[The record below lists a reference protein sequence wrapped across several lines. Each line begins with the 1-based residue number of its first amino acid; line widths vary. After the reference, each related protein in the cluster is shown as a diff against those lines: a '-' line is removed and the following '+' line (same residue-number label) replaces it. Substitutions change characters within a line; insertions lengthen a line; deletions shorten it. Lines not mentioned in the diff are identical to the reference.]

1 MYKELQDRFKKEIF
15 KGTKT
20 KEKAL
25 EKAYADMSRRAN
37 GHEVSLKEKS
47 ISWLLHEDVFSSA
60 LSCQSQEEFD
70 SWHEQVCLKLKE
82 IQGNFG
88 RIGRSQKVINMG
100 FKYLSCID
108 NTYNSILP
116 FCHMTLDGYTLNWYK
131 TIGGQWTKWSKIDDY
146 SEYMKIQKDIR
157 DYLRTNHTYFINIE
171 EKTSRGIAI
180 SKIPFEAE
188 FVIWEGE
195 ITNAKYNDLIKCLK
209 TYALKDKQRDKW
221 LIGDIFDNYLKHI
234 EK

>member
-1 MYKELQDRFKKEIF
+1 MYKELQDRFKEEIF
-15 KGTKT
+15 KGIKT

-25 EKAYADMSRRAN
+25 EKAYADMSRRAT
-37 GHEVSLKEKS
+37 GHKSSMKEKC
-47 ISWLLHEDVFSSA
+47 ISWLLHEDVFSGA
-60 LSCQSQEEFD
+60 ISCQSQEEFD

-82 IQGNFG
+82 LHGKFG
-88 RIGRSQKVINMG
+88 TIGRSQKVINMG

-131 TIGGQWTKWSKIDDY
+131 SIGGQWIEWSKIDDY
-146 SEYMKIQKDIR
+146 GEYMKIQKDIR
-157 DYLRTNHTYFINIE
+157 DYLRTNHIYSINIE
-171 EKTSRGIAI
+171 EKTSRQIAI

-195 ITNAKYNDLIKCLK
+195 IINAKYNDLIKRLK
-209 TYALKDKQRDKW
+209 KYASKDMQRDKW
-221 LIGDIFDNYLKHI
+221 LIDDIFDNYLKTY
-234 EK
+234 